1 LALVKNRAGILMNK
15 EINSKIYG
23 ILPSGIPGVESLAEL
38 ALNMRWSWNH
48 EADELWQQLDPA
60 LWELTHNPWI
70 VLQTVSRDQLER
82 QLASPAFSEKINEL
96 LKLKEQLT
104 TDQGWFQQA
113 HPNSSLSCI
122 AYFSME
128 YMLSEALPIYVGGL
142 GNVAGDQLKSASD
155 LDVPVVAIGLLYGQG
170 YFRQEID
177 KDGFQVALFPYN
189 DPGQLPISPL
199 RLPNGEWLRIKISL
213 PGYPIWL
220 RTWQVQVGK
229 LKLYLLDSND
239 AANLPVYRGITNEIY
254 GGGPDTRIKQEML
267 LGIGGWKLLQ
277 ALGIKPEVCHMN
289 EGHAAFLIFER
300 ARDFMKETG
309 TSFEEALA
317 VTRAGNHFTT
327 HTAVAAGFDHF
338 SPALMEQYFGTYA
351 KDELN
356 ISFGELMA
364 LGRQDAN
371 NLSESFNMAY
381 LAIHGSGSVNGV
393 SSLHGTVSRH
403 LFQPLFERWPTLEIP
418 IGSITNGVHMPSW
431 DSEFADKLWTDAC
444 GKDRWKGELKTL
456 QDNIYK
462 VEDEK
467 LWEMRT
473 ASRNSFVDFMRK
485 RFEMQLLVS
494 GETGMTDVAK
504 NIFDPNVLT
513 LGFARRFVPYKRPT
527 LLLHDEERFIRIL
540 TNHER
545 PVQLVIAGKAPPY
558 DESSKA
564 LIRKWV
570 LFIRKH
576 NLYKHVVFMSD
587 YDILLTENMVQG
599 VDVWLNTPRR
609 PWEACGTSGM
619 KVLVNGGLNFSE
631 LDGWWDEAYTP
642 EVGWALGDEQEHG
655 DNSDWDT
662 AEAESLYN
670 LLESQ
675 VVPEFYDRNKNGI
688 PERWIQRM
696 RKSMATLT
704 PQFSANRTVREYT
717 EKYYLPAAENYLK
730 RAAGKGALG
739 LKIINDQHALQN
751 KWNEIKIGEIKT
763 EIIENGYSFA
773 VEVNMN
779 SIDPNKILVQLYA
792 DGKENNKPELI
803 KMNADSSNKGN
814 ELYKANVITTR
825 PVRDY
830 TIRIIPNHEDI
841 SVPLENNLI
850 LWQH

>member
-1 LALVKNRAGILMNK
+1 MKK
-15 EINSKIYG
+15 EFNSEIYG
-23 ILPSGIPGVESLAEL
+23 ILPVGIPGVESLAEL

-48 EADELWQQLDPA
+48 AADELWQQLDPA

-70 VLQTVSRDQLER
+70 VLQTVSGELLEKK
-82 QLASPAFSEKINEL
+82 LADPAFSKKINEL
-96 LKLKEQLT
+96 LKLKEKIST
-104 TDQGWFQQA
+104 EKGWFQQA

-155 LDVPVVAIGLLYGQG
+155 LGVPVVAIGLLYGQG

-177 KDGFQVALFPYN
+177 KDGSQLALFPHN
-189 DPGQLPISPL
+189 DPGQLPVSPL

-239 AANLPVYRGITNEIY
+239 VANLPVYRGITNEIY
-254 GGGPDTRIKQEML
+254 GGGSETRIKQEML

-277 ALGIKPEVCHMN
+277 AMGIKPEVCHMN
-289 EGHAAFLIFER
+289 EGHAAFLILER
-300 ARDFMKETG
+300 ARDFMKETQ

-338 SPALMEQYFGTYA
+338 SPALMEQYFGAYA

-356 ISFGELMA
+356 ISFNELMA

-371 NLSESFNMAY
+371 NSFESFNMAY

-393 SSLHGTVSRH
+393 SSLHGTVSQH
-403 LFQPLFERWPTLEIP
+403 LFQPLFDRWPTPEIP
-418 IGSITNGVHMPSW
+418 VGSITNGVHMPSW
-431 DSEFADKLWTDAC
+431 DSEFADKLWTEAC
-444 GKDRWKGELKTL
+444 GKDRWRGELKKL
-456 QDNIYK
+456 QDQIFK
-462 VEDEK
+462 VEGSK
-467 LWEMRT
+467 LWEMRK
-473 ASRNSFVDFMRK
+473 ASRRSFVDYLRK
-485 RFEMQLLVS
+485 RFELQVLVS
-494 GETGMTDVAK
+494 GEPNMIDVAK

-527 LLLHDEERFIRIL
+527 LLLHDRERLIRIL
-540 TNHER
+540 TNKER

-558 DESSKA
+558 DESGKA
-564 LIRKWV
+564 LIREWV
-570 LFIRKH
+570 LFIRQY
-576 NLYKHVVFMSD
+576 NLYKHVVFLSD
-587 YDILLTENMVQG
+587 YDMLLTENMVQG

-619 KVLVNGGLNFSE
+619 KVLVNGGINLSE
-631 LDGWWDEAYTP
+631 LDGWWAEAYTP
-642 EVGWALGDEQEHG
+642 EVGWAIGDMKEHG
-655 DNSDWDT
+655 DDPAWDAKEAT
-662 AEAESLYN
+662 ALYEI
-670 LLESQ
+670 LEQQ
-675 VVPEFYDRNKNGI
+675 VVPDFYTRNKKDI
-688 PERWIQRM
+688 PEKWIEKM
-696 RKSMATLT
+696 RYSMAILT

-717 EKYYLPAAENYLK
+717 EKYYLPAAENYIK
-730 RAAGKGALG
+730 RAAGKGAAAIN
-739 LKIINDQHALQN
+739 IINDQHELQN
-751 KWNEIKIGEIKT
+751 KWNQLKIGEIKT
-763 EIIENGYSFA
+763 EIVKNGYSFA
-773 VEVNMN
+773 ANVILNG
-779 SIDPNKILVQLYA
+779 IDTNKILVQLYA

-803 KMNADSSNKGN
+803 KMKADSSSNGN

-825 PVRDY
+825 PAEDY
-830 TIRIIPNHEDI
+830 TIRIIPNDEHI